1 MQNHGRSQVI
11 DYQTALDPTPRQQGV
26 PSWLGP
32 ISTLPELD
40 VSYDHE
46 EKILWQFMKLEG
58 RPSFTLGLLQD
69 LSSVLDAVEKSHHS
83 PECSSVQYMILAS
96 RLAGI
101 YNLGGDLARF
111 QDMIKAGDRDGL
123 RHYAH
128 SCIHVQHRRAV
139 RMNLP
144 ICTIALV
151 QGDALGGGF
160 EVALAHDVIIA
171 ERSAKFG
178 LPEILFNLFPG
189 MGAYSFL
196 SRRLDGSRAERLMTS
211 GRLYSAQEMHEMGVV
226 DVVAEDG
233 CGVQAAAR
241 FIDQHR
247 RASKSR
253 LAIARVR
260 DMVSPVTLDEMMRI
274 TDLWVETALT
284 LEPRDLRKMQ
294 HLVAAQ
300 ERRVGRIEQSGEDS
314 RLVGA

>member
-1 MQNHGRSQVI
+1 MPNHALTQIV
-11 DYQTALDPTPRQQGV
+11 DYQIAAGQPADQSDIR
-26 PSWLGP
+26 SWLAP
-32 ISTLPELD
+32 ISNLPELD
-40 VSYDHE
+40 IFYEAE
-46 EKILWQFMKLEG
+46 EKTLWQYMKPAG
-58 RPSFTLGLLQD
+58 RPSFTPGLIRD
-69 LSSVLDAVEKSHHS
+69 CTTVIDAVEKAHHS
-83 PECSSVQYMILAS
+83 SAHAPVQYMILAS

-111 QDMIKAGDRDGL
+111 QKMIEAGDREGL

-128 SCIHVQHRRAV
+128 SCVKAQYRRAI

-160 EVALAHDVIIA
+160 EVALSHDIIVA
-171 ERSAKFG
+171 EKSAKFG

-196 SRRLDGSRAERLMTS
+196 SRRLGGASAERLMTS
-211 GRLYSAQEMHEMGVV
+211 GRLYSAQDMHEMGVV

-233 CGVQAAAR
+233 AGVAAVSA
-241 FIDQHR
+241 FIEQHR
-247 RASKSR
+247 RASKAR
-253 LAIARVR
+253 MAIARLR
-260 DMVSPVTLDEMMRI
+260 DMVTPVTLQEMLDI

-284 LEPRDLRKMQ
+284 LEPRDLRKMR

-300 ERRVGRIEQSGEDS
+300 DRRSPGTANEVEAQLIR
-314 RLVGA
+314 A

>member
-1 MQNHGRSQVI
+1 MNP
-11 DYQTALDPTPRQQGV
+11 A
-26 PSWLGP
+26 
-32 ISTLPELD
+32 
-40 VSYDHE
+40 
-46 EKILWQFMKLEG
+46 G
-58 RPSFTLGLLQD
+58 RPSFTPGLISD
-69 LSSVLDAVEKSHHS
+69 CTKALDAVEQAHRSGT
-83 PECSSVQYMILAS
+83 PAPVDYLVLGS
-96 RLAGI
+96 RMPGT

-111 QDMIKAGDRDGL
+111 QQMILAGDREGL

-128 SCIHVQHRRAV
+128 SCVKGQYRRGT

-160 EVALAHDVIIA
+160 EAALSHDIIIA
-171 ERSAKFG
+171 ERGAKFG

-196 SRRLDGSRAERLMTS
+196 SRRLDSARAQRLMTS
-211 GRLYSAQEMHEMGVV
+211 GLLYSADEMCAMGIV

-233 CGVQAAAR
+233 DGEAAVLR

-247 RASKSR
+247 RSSKSR
-253 LAIARVR
+253 LAVARLR
-260 DMVSPVTLDEMMRI
+260 ELASPLSLQEMLDI

-284 LEPRDLRKMQ
+284 LEARDLRKMR

-300 ERRVGRIEQSGEDS
+300 ERRLPGLSKPTKQQVT
-314 RLVGA
+314 A

>member
-1 MQNHGRSQVI
+1 MQNHARSQVI
-11 DYQTALDPTPRQQGV
+11 NYQTALDQTSGQQDSG
-26 PSWLGP
+26 SWLTS
-32 ISTLPELD
+32 ISDLPELD
-40 VSYDHE
+40 VCYEAE
-46 EKILWQFMKLEG
+46 EKILWQYMKPAG
-58 RPSFTLGLLQD
+58 RPSFTLGLLRD
-69 LSSVLDAVEKSHHS
+69 LAAVLDAVEKSHLSSEHS
-83 PECSSVQYMILAS
+83 PIQYMILAS

-101 YNLGGDLARF
+101 YNLGGDLTRF
-111 QDMIKAGDRDGL
+111 QEMIKIGDREGL

-128 SCIHVQHRRAV
+128 SCIHVQHRRAS

-171 ERSAKFG
+171 EKSAKFG

-196 SRRLDGSRAERLMTS
+196 SRRLDGARAERLMTS
-211 GRLYSAQEMHEMGVV
+211 GQLYSAQDMYDMGIV
-226 DVVAEDG
+226 DVLAEDG
-233 CGVQAAAR
+233 AGTLAVSR
-241 FIDQHR
+241 YIEQHR

-253 LAIARVR
+253 MAIAKVR
-260 DMVSPVTLDEMMRI
+260 DMVSPVTLEEMMNI

-284 LEPRDLRKMQ
+284 LDPRDLRKMQ

-300 ERRVGRIEQSGEDS
+300 ERRVARTDIVEDETHRAS
-314 RLVGA
+314 A